1 MPLIWCAYPWF
12 KFWHFTYDSHRY
24 CAVTHLSLN
33 RYSNTE
39 YVKNKNPNRS
49 KYSHSNLEHEEH
61 TQKSEKLQE
70 VEPKNNIQHKPN
82 PWADR
87 PTRKT
92 KEKRKK
98 ENKIKT
104 RYFKPR
110 NMNLAQIKY
119 FSNLEHKHSWPID
132 VGLILLPITLQNHW
146 SAPKLHQNITNFL
159 IVSID
164 QIPNTH
170 KKEAFLFIYL
180 MLGSNQGKFVEWRW
194 AYNTLDPHSKSRR
207 KIQNSNLCSLKMLEM
222 YALYHLNNIEITS

>member
-1 MPLIWCAYPWF
+1 MCTRGLNFDTLPTW
-12 KFWHFTYDSHRY
+12 DSHRY
-24 CAVTHLSLN
+24 CAVTHLFLS

-39 YVKNKNPNRS
+39 YIKNKSPKKS
-49 KYSHSNLEHEEH
+49 KHTHSNLEHEEH

-110 NMNLAQIKY
+110 YMNLAQIKF

-132 VGLILLPITLQNHW
+132 VSLSP
-146 SAPKLHQNITNFL
+146 
-159 IVSID
+159 
-164 QIPNTH
+164 
-170 KKEAFLFIYL
+170 
-180 MLGSNQGKFVEWRW
+180 
-194 AYNTLDPHSKSRR
+194 PHSVTHYTPKPPVCP
-207 KIQNSNLCSLKMLEM
+207 K
-222 YALYHLNNIEITS
+222 ITSKHHKFSDQVNWSNTQHTKIRGLSFHLSDAGV